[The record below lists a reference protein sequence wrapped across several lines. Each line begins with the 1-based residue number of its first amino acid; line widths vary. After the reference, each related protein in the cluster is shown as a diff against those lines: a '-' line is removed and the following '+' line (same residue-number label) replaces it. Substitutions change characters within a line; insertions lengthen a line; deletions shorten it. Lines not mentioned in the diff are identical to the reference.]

1 MMSTA
6 VDQEP
11 LRGTTRRRRPWVIAV
26 AVLAAVVLLAG
37 TAFVLLR
44 PEPGTNASPAADPA
58 LKGADVARP
67 PVTTRLAVFR
77 GTEAPE
83 AKAFGEW
90 LGRPV
95 DYIVDFSSRRTWA
108 EIAAPIYML
117 DHWKGTGYRPVYSVG
132 LLPEEDDSASIE
144 EGVTGAYDKYFRTLG
159 RNLVAADQANA
170 ILRLGW
176 EFNLESSRWSTSD
189 AQAFISYWRRVA
201 TTLRSV
207 PGQQFEFDWN
217 PNNGNNKY
225 DAVDYY
231 PGDDV
236 VDYIGVD
243 AYDVGYTHNTYPY
256 PDRCDADCRLGRQTN
271 AWNKSIYGGKRGLQ
285 FWSRFAAHH
294 GKPMSL
300 PEWGLW
306 IREDG
311 HGGGDNSFYLT
322 KMHEFITD
330 PANGVA
336 YQSYFEFNGAD
347 GPHRLMETF
356 PEAGKTFRALFGTP

>member
-6 VDQEP
+6 LEHEP
-11 LRGTTRRRRPWVIAV
+11 AQDASAARRPWVIGLAGLAV
-26 AVLAAVVLLAG
+26 VVLLAG
-37 TAFVLLR
+37 SAFVLLR
-44 PEPGTNASPAADPA
+44 PGGSGSSPEQDPL
-58 LKGADVARP
+58 LKGVDIARP
-67 PVTTRLAVFR
+67 PVTTKLAVFR

-83 AKAFGEW
+83 ADAFGQW

-95 DYIVDFSSRRTWA
+95 DYVVDFSSRKTWA
-108 EIAAPIYML
+108 EIAAPTYML
-117 DHWKGTGYRPVYSVG
+117 NHWKGTGYRPVYSVG
-132 LLPEEDDSASIE
+132 LLPEEDDSASIDQ
-144 EGVTGAYDKYFRTLG
+144 GAAGAYDKYFRTLG
-159 RNLVAADQANA
+159 RNLVAADQADA

-176 EFNLESSRWSTSD
+176 EFNLDSSRWSTSD
-189 AQAFISYWRRVA
+189 PKAFITYWRRVA

-207 PGQQFEFDWN
+207 PGQRFEFDWN

-225 DAVDYY
+225 DAAIYY

-236 VDYIGVD
+236 VDYVGVD
-243 AYDVGYTHNTYPY
+243 AYDVGYARDTYPY
-256 PDRCDADCRLGRQTN
+256 PSPCDSACRLKRQQN
-271 AWNKSIYGGKRGLQ
+271 AWDKSIYGGPRGLA

-311 HGGGDNSFYLT
+311 HGGGENSYYLT
-322 KMHEFITD
+322 KMHEFITN

-336 YQSYFEFNGAD
+336 YHSYFEFNGAD
-347 GPHRLMETF
+347 GPHRLMMNF
-356 PEAGKTFRALFGTP
+356 PEAGTTFRALFGTP